1 MDVVLLWTSAVAQ
14 ESPSSQPPSSQPAL
28 AFGELA
34 EHSPILLTYR
44 NSNCALTQEL
54 PRPGKILQDILEIT
68 CSSKHF

>member
-1 MDVVLLWTSAVAQ
+1 MWFCCGPQLWHKKVLPANLPV
-14 ESPSSQPPSSQPAL
+14 PSQPL

-34 EHSPILLTYR
+34 EHFPILLTHR